1 MLTLQDI
8 YNHYAAPI
16 SPGDPK
22 IMRLN
27 RFIDLITASGVC
39 DDNFGAREI
48 GVIYNLSMMT
58 QVDEIHNTRHMD
70 MRFIEFV
77 EAIAR
82 VADKAMTRKTQE
94 YLGRDPSQ
102 SGITGPGT
110 SKTPD
115 RSKTLRRDA
124 SEASLNRSRSLLRD
138 KASNKNKSKAP
149 SIEAKSDHSDPLE
162 IPIGKEIKH
171 PMSDLK
177 AQS

>member
-1 MLTLQDI
+1 MLLESYLVTDLSIKIESDPFHSKLNLEQSCNSVSYFKSTFCLIAGLYPHKKNKLFFTTGSCIKDVNLLDI

-27 RFIDLITASGVC
+27 KFIELITASGVC

-77 EAIAR
+77 EAVSR
-82 VADKAMTRKTQE
+82 VADKAMSRKT
-94 YLGRDPSQ
+94 
-102 SGITGPGT
+102 
-110 SKTPD
+110 
-115 RSKTLRRDA
+115 
-124 SEASLNRSRSLLRD
+124 
-138 KASNKNKSKAP
+138 
-149 SIEAKSDHSDPLE
+149 
-162 IPIGKEIKH
+162 
-171 PMSDLK
+171 
-177 AQS
+177 